1 MSARSL
7 DDGYGRLACDCL
19 LTRRPTDRPREL
31 RPRRLEIDKMRLL
44 LVLFCALGADAL
56 IAGSALRTPNLR
68 PAAAAIRCQ
77 EEEAPDASPATPERP
92 TRRVCDF
99 PGCDGNGRAIG
110 GLAAIPLF
118 EWWPIKAYRPCPRC
132 AEAGIKYSR
141 TGQSLD
147 EIVFKKNPKGGYYGD
162 D

>member
-1 MSARSL
+1 MQYKTL
-7 DDGYGRLACDCL
+7 
-19 LTRRPTDRPREL
+19 
-31 RPRRLEIDKMRLL
+31 
-44 LVLFCALGADAL
+44 LFCALALGGADAFQ
-56 IAGSALRTPNLR
+56 AGATLRSAAVMR
-68 PAAAAIRCQ
+68 PMAAAQVCMQEGADEAAAPAQ
-77 EEEAPDASPATPERP
+77 EENAPPA
-92 TRRVCDF
+92 RRVCDF

-118 EWWPIKAYRPCPRC
+118 EWWPIKAYRPCPKC
-132 AEAGIKYSR
+132 AEAGIRYSR

>member
-1 MSARSL
+1 
-7 DDGYGRLACDCL
+7 
-19 LTRRPTDRPREL
+19 
-31 RPRRLEIDKMRLL
+31 MRLFL
-44 LVLFCALGADAL
+44 LLLCVLGADAL
-56 IAGSALRTPNLR
+56 IAGAALRTPTVR

-77 EEEAPDASPATPERP
+77 EGGEAAPAAPEDAGPP
-92 TRRVCDF
+92 TRRTCDF

-110 GLAAIPLF
+110 GLAAISLF

-132 AEAGIKYSR
+132 AEAGVKYSR